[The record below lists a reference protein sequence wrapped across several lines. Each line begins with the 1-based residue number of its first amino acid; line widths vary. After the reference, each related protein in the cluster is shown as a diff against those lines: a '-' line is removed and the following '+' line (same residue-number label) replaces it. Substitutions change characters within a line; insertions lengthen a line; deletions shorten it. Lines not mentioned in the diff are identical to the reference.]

1 MKSSPRIW
9 AAYHATVIA
18 PRRRLGTQV
27 LRRGQENGELR
38 TDVDV
43 DLLNDIL
50 AGPMMVR
57 SLLRPDA
64 RLEEGLAEQIVDTV
78 LEGLRPV
85 RS

>member
-1 MKSSPRIW
+1 
-9 AAYHATVIA
+9 
-18 PRRRLGTQV
+18 
-27 LRRGQENGELR
+27 
-38 TDVDV
+38 
-43 DLLNDIL
+43 
-50 AGPMMVR
+50 MMVR